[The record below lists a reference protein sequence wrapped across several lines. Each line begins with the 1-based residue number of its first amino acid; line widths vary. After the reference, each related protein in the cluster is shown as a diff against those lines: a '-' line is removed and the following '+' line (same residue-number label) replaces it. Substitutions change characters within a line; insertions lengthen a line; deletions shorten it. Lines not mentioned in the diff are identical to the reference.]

1 MKSLPRSTLSS
12 LLAQMALLV
21 ASLGT
26 SALTLAVAPTQLRAD
41 PSQCNS
47 GGCWV
52 AGMGGNGICAAN
64 SGTCLCCDM
73 VGRYCVP
80 ADLCIPSS

>member
-1 MKSLPRSTLSS
+1 MKSLSRATLSS

-21 ASLGT
+21 ASLGA